1 MARKP
6 YIQPNIKS
14 LLIDS
19 TDGILA
25 AASPTTMTIGTRS
38 NNPHGVTSSDDI
50 GAKADN
56 TSDGWDDWGE
66 EE

>member
-1 MARKP
+1 MARKS

-25 AASPTTMTIGTRS
+25 AASPTMTIDTRRS
-38 NNPHGVTSSDDI
+38 NPHGVTSSDDI